1 MDPNKDKGPSSTT
14 SGATHAKPKPAPKQ
28 YPNETDAATLGEH
41 GEMAKTVRRQF
52 LTAFVVAFKGSPEDA
67 WDAAEAALLVGQE
80 RGHLP

>member
-1 MDPNKDKGPSSTT
+1 MSQDKAPASST
-14 SGATHAKPKPAPKQ
+14 GATHEKKKPETKR

-52 LTAFVVAFKGSPEDA
+52 LTAFVVAFKGDAEQA
-67 WDAAEAALLVGQE
+67 WDAAEAALLVGQV

>member
-1 MDPNKDKGPSSTT
+1 MDPNKDKGPASTA
-14 SGATHAKPKPAPKQ
+14 GAATHAKPKPAPKQ

-52 LTAFVVAFKGSPEDA
+52 LTAFVCAFKGDAEEA
-67 WDAAEAALLVGQE
+67 WDAAEQALLVGQV